1 MSVQLNG
8 RVALVSGGGRGIGR
22 GICELLASQGASVAV
37 NYRKDKESA
46 LETVAAIIAAGGS
59 ARAYEA
65 SVDNPEAVAM
75 MVDQVVADRLAAAE
89 ENVQHPRR

>member
-46 LETVAAIIAAGGS
+46 LETVNAIIAAGVTRGHTK
-59 ARAYEA
+59 
-65 SVDNPEAVAM
+65 
-75 MVDQVVADRLAAAE
+75 LL
-89 ENVQHPRR
+89 